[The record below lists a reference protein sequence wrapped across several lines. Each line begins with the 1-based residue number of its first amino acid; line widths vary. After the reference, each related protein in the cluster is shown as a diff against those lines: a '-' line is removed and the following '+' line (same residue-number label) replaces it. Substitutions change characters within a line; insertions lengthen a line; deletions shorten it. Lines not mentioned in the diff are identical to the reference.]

1 MCDLSETAPVCV
13 LCGRVLKGQC
23 RAVDAVSMT
32 VIDRRVRS
40 AALGE
45 AFESLFG
52 QVVEPVVLLD
62 GDRRIV
68 DCNQA
73 VAATFGW
80 GRGELMGAD
89 AAPLLITRDRRGDFR
104 EAVDRLFASGVV
116 HGGRERVEVGVVPGG
131 RERVEVGV
139 VHRGGRE
146 VPVELLLWLVDVGAR
161 RLIAG
166 LFHDVSERKQAQARQ
181 RRLEALVASSG
192 EAIISTG
199 LGGRI
204 ESWNP
209 AAERLFGYSEG
220 EMIGESVRQLL
231 PGGSFAGLGV
241 QLRALGDGESVSREL
256 LGVRKD
262 GEQVEVAVTM
272 SPLCHE
278 DGVIAGVASIARDVS
293 ERNRTAARLAL
304 ASSRFAG
311 AFEAA
316 SIGMALTALD
326 GRFLEVN
333 GALCRLLGRDADA
346 LLASSFQELTH
357 PDDLSS
363 SLEKLREAL
372 AGKIETFQQPKRY
385 LLPQGG
391 IVWTLLTLTIV
402 RDGDGEPLHFV
413 AQIEDITARK
423 TAEGE
428 LRRYAAQLESL
439 SEQDAVTGLSNRHAF
454 ESALAAELCVLGSGG
469 SPCSVLLA
477 GVEGDDS
484 AVLAAAE
491 CLQRVSRDTDFVA
504 HLNHG
509 ELAVLL
515 PGIDAPALAAIA
527 IRVCQALHSRVD
539 ARVSWATASAGDQ
552 VADVMR
558 KVRTDLGGSRNVTDV
573 HQSARVPA
581 GVGRLL
587 ELACRQLGMPVAFL
601 AHLDGDDYVF
611 ERFAGE
617 HQRLGLAVG
626 DTLPL
631 VDTHCQRMLDGR
643 IDSTVPDLATHPET
657 RDLEVTAGLGLQ
669 AYVGVPVRLRSGEIY
684 GTLCAVDTRPHPE
697 LSDRHAE
704 LLTFL
709 SELAAELVEDDIE
722 QRAARRAE
730 AGATGV
736 RTLLVALQ
744 ARDLYTG
751 EHSQQVVALA
761 SAVADRLGLDKN
773 AARDVEQVAL
783 LHDIGKVGIPDAI
796 LQKQGPLDDQ
806 EWQLMRQ
813 HPIVGE
819 RIIAGTPGLS
829 HLAPAMRA
837 EHERWDG
844 HGYPDGLA
852 AEQIPLASRITLACD
867 ALHAMTSDRPY
878 RPAMA
883 LSHAR
888 EELQA
893 GAGSQFDPNVIKA
906 LLSEIDTPTQT

>member
-1 MCDLSETAPVCV
+1 
-13 LCGRVLKGQC
+13 
-23 RAVDAVSMT
+23 
-32 VIDRRVRS
+32 
-40 AALGE
+40 
-45 AFESLFG
+45 
-52 QVVEPVVLLD
+52 
-62 GDRRIV
+62 
-68 DCNQA
+68 
-73 VAATFGW
+73 
-80 GRGELMGAD
+80 
-89 AAPLLITRDRRGDFR
+89 
-104 EAVDRLFASGVV
+104 
-116 HGGRERVEVGVVPGG
+116 VGVD
-131 RERVEVGV
+131 
-139 VHRGGRE
+139 
-146 VPVELLLWLVDVGAR
+146 VDAR
-161 RLIAG
+161 RLTAG
-166 LFHDVSERKQAQARQ
+166 VFHDVSERKEAEARQ
-181 RRLEALVASSG
+181 RRLQALVASSG
-192 EAIISTG
+192 EAIISAG
-199 LGGRI
+199 LDGRI

-220 EMIGESVRQLL
+220 EMIGESLRLLL

-241 QLRALGDGESVSREL
+241 ELRALFDGESVSREL
-256 LGVRKD
+256 LGVRKG

-278 DGVIAGVASIARDVS
+278 DGEVAGVASIARDVT
-293 ERNRTAARLAL
+293 ERNRTTARLQL

-316 SIGMALTALD
+316 SIGMALTGLD

-333 GALCRLLGRDADA
+333 AALCRLLGRDADA

-357 PDDLSS
+357 PDDLTS
-363 SLEKLREAL
+363 SLEKLRQAL

-385 LLPQGG
+385 LLPGGG

-402 RDGDGEPLHFV
+402 RDGGGKPLHFV

-428 LRRYAAQLESL
+428 LRRYATQLESL

-454 ESALAAELCVLGSGG
+454 ELALATELCVLRSGG

-477 GVEGDDS
+477 GIEGDDS

-491 CLQRVSRDTDFVA
+491 FLQGVSRDTDFIA
-504 HLNHG
+504 YLNHG

-515 PGIDAPALAAIA
+515 PGIDAPALAPIA

-539 ARVSWATASAGDQ
+539 GRVSWATASAGDE

-558 KVRTDLGGSRNVTDV
+558 KARTDLGALRNVMDV
-573 HQSARVPA
+573 HRSAQVPA

-587 ELACRQLGMPVAFL
+587 ELARRQLRMPVSFL
-601 AHLDGDDYVF
+601 AHLDGDEYVF

-617 HQRLGLAVG
+617 HQRLGVVAG

-631 VDTHCQRMLDGR
+631 TDTHCQRMLGR
-643 IDSTVPDLATHPET
+643 IDSTVPDLATNPET
-657 RDLEVTAGLGLQ
+657 RDLEVTAALGLR

-684 GTLCAVDTRPHPE
+684 GTLCAVDTQPHPE
-697 LSDRHAE
+697 LSDRHTE

-709 SELAAELVEDDIE
+709 SELAAELIEDEVE

-736 RTLLVALQ
+736 RTLLVALE

-761 SAVADRLGLDKN
+761 SAVAERLGLDKN

-796 LQKQGPLDDQ
+796 LQKQGPLDAQ

-878 RPAMA
+878 RSAMA

-906 LLSEIDTPTQT
+906 LVSEIDNPTKHLTPAARQGPSPARRG